1 MNDSTTGGGKK
12 PLAVYAILDRN
23 GKSFWMKV
31 GAAFANRDGSININL
46 DAVPV
51 GSYRLQVREQ
61 RIWDDARPS
70 NGAPPPLAEVQP

>member
-1 MNDSTTGGGKK
+1 
-12 PLAVYAILDRN
+12 
-23 GKSFWMKV
+23 MKV

-61 RIWDDARPS
+61 RVWDDARPS
-70 NGAPPPLAEVQP
+70 NGVPPSLAEVQP